1 VKGGGSEPR
10 VASAA
15 IDGLRPRRGADV
27 RAGRWGGS
35 ECIER
40 NLDPNDEADKILEVL
55 KEQ

>member
-1 VKGGGSEPR
+1 MKGGGSEPR